1 MFYSYTKSKHLKIY
15 PIAQAPINAPKFLL
29 LSLQVLLQKDA
40 CGYAKVIHEK
50 REKRVLKKWTSVQEN
65 KTMGTLMPA

>member
-1 MFYSYTKSKHLKIY
+1 MLQSSCYYLSK
-15 PIAQAPINAPKFLL
+15 
-29 LSLQVLLQKDA
+29 VLLQKDA

-50 REKRVLKKWTSVQEN
+50 KKKTKRVLKKQISVQEN